1 MHAAIA
7 LAFATALAP
16 SVDLPTLFWGIDPTV
31 VVVDADTK
39 LKAKQTRAVILVHGL
54 LPRVFHPD
62 RAEKPEAHDW
72 QVKDGRLVKA
82 LADEADVYGFS
93 YAQTHGVDE
102 VAFSRGLRDGVAA
115 VKAAGY
121 KEVVLVGH
129 SCGALVCR
137 RFVEAFPDA
146 GVTKVVAVAGPFAG
160 SGWAKL
166 PGFTLPKTQVAFIQS
181 LLPDARE
188 AYLKGRDVSLPK
200 ELEFCCVICKVSR
213 GDHDTVVSLKSQWP
227 DELQKQGVPAVV
239 AACNH
244 FEAMTCEACTKEVA
258 TLVSGKVVRW
268 DEEKTAQ
275 ARRVLFGESKSEKR

>member
-1 MHAAIA
+1 MHTAVV
-7 LAFATALAP
+7 LAFASALAP
-16 SVDLPTLFWGIDPTV
+16 SVELPTLFWGIDPPV
-31 VVVDADTK
+31 LVVDADTTV
-39 LKAKQTRAVILVHGL
+39 KAKQTRAVVLVHGL

-72 QVKDGRLVKA
+72 QVKDGRLVKG

-93 YAQTHGVDE
+93 YAQTRSVDE
-102 VAFSRGLRDGVAA
+102 VAYSRGLRDGIAA
-115 VKAAGY
+115 LKAAGY
-121 KEVVLVGH
+121 KQVVLVGH

-188 AYLKGRDVSLPK
+188 AYLRGREVSLPDGV
-200 ELEFCCVICKVSR
+200 EFCCVLCKVGRS
-213 GDHDTVVSLKSQWP
+213 DHDTVVSLKSQWP
-227 DELQKQGVPAVV
+227 EDLQKQGVPAVL

-244 FEAMTCEACTKEVA
+244 FEAMTCDACAKEVVK
-258 TLVSGKVVRW
+258 LVDGKVVRW
-268 DEEKTAQ
+268 DEEKAATA
-275 ARRVLFGESKSEKR
+275 RKVLFGETKSEKK